1 MLLSGRSFTGEDCVE
16 FHVHG
21 SKAVIAGLFDA
32 FSILDDQALAVHSA
46 ELSFGQAKAPRFR
59 SSIRPAERGEFT
71 RRAFDN
77 GKMDLTEVEG
87 LADLL
92 QAETAAQRTQALNQ
106 MDGKL
111 RVQFEKWRDVL
122 VHCLAHTEAVIGTVV
137 LCYV

>member
-1 MLLSGRSFTGEDCVE
+1 MEL
-16 FHVHG
+16 HVHG
-21 SKAVIAGLFDA
+21 SKAVISGLFDA
-32 FSILDDQALAVHSA
+32 FSYLDDQVNSVPTLEASHNSRLI
-46 ELSFGQAKAPRFR
+46 
-59 SSIRPAERGEFT
+59 SIRPAERGEFT

-122 VHCLAHTEAVIGTVV
+122 LHCLAHTEAVIGII
-137 LCYV
+137 